1 MNGRDVPQGIPESS
15 ASHHYLIVSLGAL
28 AVILLVLLHWGM
40 GRWSFLPVLIGLLGV
55 ILRWR
60 LTDSS
65 RPVLDRRIAR
75 LMSPLLTV
83 ILLAGLLITSEAME
97 LPSRKPAPGFSLADW
112 LLSGAVLALCLAQY
126 RILAMTVSIF
136 PEDHSR
142 RRPLTLPS
150 PPFAAQPPTTNQPHR
165 NPQLVTPTEIGWL
178 VLSLPI
184 WAFLAQLCWRLV
196 PAGVPPYDLGARAW
210 HGIVLAWLLVLS
222 GLLIAGLRSYMGQRR
237 LREREARLFLQD
249 AFWQET
255 GSEQRRLNRWLAW
268 ADLRRRRK
276 EKR

>member
-1 MNGRDVPQGIPESS
+1 MNGQDVPQSIPESS
-15 ASHHYLIVSLGAL
+15 VSHHYLIASLGAL
-28 AVILLVLLHWGM
+28 AVILLVLLHWGL
-40 GRWSFLPVLIGLLGV
+40 GRWSFLPVLIGLVGV

-65 RPVLDRRIAR
+65 RPVLDRQIAR
-75 LMSPLLTV
+75 LMSPLVTL

-97 LPSRKPAPGFSLADW
+97 LPSRRPAPGFSLADW

-142 RRPLTLPS
+142 RRHPS
-150 PPFAAQPPTTNQPHR
+150 AGPAQPLATTQHHR

-196 PAGVPPYDLGARAW
+196 PAGVAPYDLGARAW

-222 GLLIAGLRSYMGQRR
+222 GLLLAGLRSYMGQRR

-255 GSEQRRLNRWLAW
+255 GHEQRRLNRWLAW